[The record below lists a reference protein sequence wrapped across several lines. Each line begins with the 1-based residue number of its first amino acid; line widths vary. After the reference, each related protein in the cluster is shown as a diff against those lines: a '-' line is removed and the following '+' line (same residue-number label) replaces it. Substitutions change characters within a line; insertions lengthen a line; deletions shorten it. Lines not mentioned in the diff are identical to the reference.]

1 MKMINHDLSTIISI
15 YGARIKNDTILNKNE
30 LKKQKEKKQKEK
42 KHINNL
48 IMLPDTCDIQN
59 IFGTFEYLES

>member
-30 LKKQKEKKQKEK
+30 LKKQKEKK
-42 KHINNL
+42 HINNL